1 LAQAI
6 LAQVI
11 FGSSCFA
18 SSSCNSRSIR
28 VSLKVVINKMQA
40 QQELLQEGEVKCLGC
55 VGATPFSIFCVWIVL
70 GFLPGSISCLFG
82 LVDCAMS
89 MLALSAESLAAL
101 RVTIIFRILEA
112 IGILTSSLGIYYL
125 KKRSKNQQKIPRN
138 NCCCCLLCCNCPFL
152 PWSLVV
158 ASALDI
164 LLIVL
169 GIIFG
174 AFEDALWYAFLVLIA
189 CLVDGTFG
197 VIWLKLLMKQDPT
210 EGICCSN
217 NHVQNAVPIKN
228 SANTNTVTVV
238 GLPIQASAPPTQMTA
253 QGAPVE
259 EKV

>member
-1 LAQAI
+1 

-55 VGATPFSIFCVWIVL
+55 VGATPFSIFCV
-70 GFLPGSISCLFG
+70 FG
-82 LVDCAMS
+82 LVDFAMS
-89 MLALSAESLAAL
+89 MLMGAESLAVL
-101 RVTIIFRILEA
+101 RLTRIFRILEA

-138 NCCCCLLCCNCPFL
+138 NCCCCLLFCNCPFL

-169 GIIFG
+169 GIISG

>member
-55 VGATPFSIFCVWIVL
+55 VGATPFSIFCV
-70 GFLPGSISCLFG
+70 FG
-82 LVDCAMS
+82 LVDFAMS
-89 MLALSAESLAAL
+89 MLMGAESLAVL
-101 RVTIIFRILEA
+101 RLTRIFRILEA

>member
-1 LAQAI
+1 
-6 LAQVI
+6 
-11 FGSSCFA
+11 
-18 SSSCNSRSIR
+18 
-28 VSLKVVINKMQA
+28 M
-40 QQELLQEGEVKCLGC
+40 
-55 VGATPFSIFCVWIVL
+55 GAVL
-70 GFLPGSISCLFG
+70 RLT
-82 LVDCAMS
+82 
-89 MLALSAESLAAL
+89 
-101 RVTIIFRILEA
+101 RIFRILEA

-138 NCCCCLLCCNCPFL
+138 NCCCCLLFCNCPFL

-169 GIIFG
+169 GII
-174 AFEDALWYAFLVLIA
+174 
-189 CLVDGTFG
+189 G

-210 EGICCSN
+210 EGICCWN

-228 SANTNTVTVV
+228 SANTNRVTVV
-238 GLPIQASAPPTQMTA
+238 GLPIQASAPLIQMTA